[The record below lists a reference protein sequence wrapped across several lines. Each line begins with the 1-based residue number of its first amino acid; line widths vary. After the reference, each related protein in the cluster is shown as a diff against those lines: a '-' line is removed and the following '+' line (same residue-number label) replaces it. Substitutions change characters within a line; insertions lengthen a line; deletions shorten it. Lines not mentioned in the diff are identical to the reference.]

1 MRLVSWTCRLAG
13 VPLAVALAS
22 PASALSPGPLPVTV
36 EPVVKVVMRDG
47 VTLIADVYRPEGGER
62 YPVLLTRTAYDRR
75 GALEAGPALASHGY
89 VVVMQ
94 DVRGRY
100 ASEGVFDPFRN
111 EAADGY
117 DTVEWAAAL
126 PSSNGRVGTFGGS
139 YVGATQMLA
148 ASAKPPH
155 LVAIHPVV
163 TASDYY
169 EGWTYQGGALMQW
182 FTSSWATGLAE
193 DTLQRRAA
201 ARADPQ
207 AWVETRP
214 VERYRLLDPPPVSE
228 LAPYYRD
235 WLAHETADEY
245 WRAVRVKDHYG
256 DMTVKALH
264 EAGWHDIFSRG
275 SIENY
280 VGMRAGAATRE
291 AREGQRLIVGPWGHT
306 PTLPEGKVG
315 DVAFGESARIDDVE
329 LLLHWADW
337 SLKGI
342 ANEYATGAPV
352 RLFIMGD
359 NVWRDEQEFPLA
371 RARSTRYY
379 LHARKGANSAQG
391 DGRLSTALPRR
402 ESADR
407 FEYDPANP
415 VRTLGGRLCCGKAP
429 VPYQPGPADQR
440 PNESRRDVLVYSTG
454 PLASDLEVT
463 GFVTA
468 EVWAAT
474 SAVDTDFTAMLV
486 DVDPSGYAR
495 YLADGILRGRYRS
508 SRERAEPLQPGRI
521 EKYAIDLGATAN
533 VFKAGHQLR
542 LYVSSSN
549 FPRFDRNLNTGEP
562 VASGT
567 RMLKADQVV
576 YHDADHP
583 SALVLPVIPRARPG
597 SGAGAAAAAP
607 PLGAA
612 GAAKRL
618 GDLGLVGVD
627 RE

>member
-1 MRLVSWTCRLAG
+1 MGVARWTVRLAIL
-13 VPLAVALAS
+13 VLAS
-22 PASALSPGPLPVTV
+22 APRAWALPPGPLPVVV
-36 EPVVKVVMRDG
+36 ESGVKVVLRDG
-47 VTLIADVYRPEGGER
+47 VTLIADVYRPEGDGR
-62 YPVLLTRTAYDRR
+62 HPVLLTRTPYDRH
-75 GALEAGPALASHGY
+75 GGLEAGPALASHGY

-100 ASEGVFDPFRN
+100 GSEGVFYPFRN

-126 PSSNGRVGTFGGS
+126 PNSNGKVGMFGGS

-148 ASAKPPH
+148 AGATPPH

-201 ARADPQ
+201 ERAAAP
-207 AWVETRP
+207 AWVETLP
-214 VERYRLLDPPPVSE
+214 VESYRLLDPPPVSE

-235 WLAHETADEY
+235 WLAHETADDY
-245 WRAVRVKDHYG
+245 WRAVRVKDRYG
-256 DMTVKALH
+256 DMSVKALH
-264 EAGWHDIFSRG
+264 QGGWHDIFSRG

-280 VGMRAGAATRE
+280 VGLRASAATPE
-291 AREGQRLIVGPWGHT
+291 ARAGQRLLVGPWGHT
-306 PTLPEGKVG
+306 ATLAEGQVG
-315 DVAFGESARIDDVE
+315 DVKFGDAVRLDGNAV
-329 LLLHWADW
+329 LLKWADW
-337 SLKGI
+337 ALKGV

-352 RLFIMGD
+352 RIFVMGE
-359 NVWRDEQEFPLA
+359 NVWRDEQDFPLA

-379 LHARKGANSAQG
+379 LRSAKGANSVAG
-391 DGRLSTALPRR
+391 DGRLATDPPRKER
-402 ESADR
+402 PDR

-415 VRTLGGRLCCGKAP
+415 VRTVGGRLCCGVVQP
-429 VPYQPGPADQR
+429 PYHPGPYDQR
-440 PNESRRDVLVYSTG
+440 PNESRPDVLVYSTG
-454 PLASDLEVT
+454 PLAKDLEVT
-463 GFVTA
+463 GFITA
-468 EVWAAT
+468 EVWAAS

-495 YLADGILRGRYRS
+495 YLADGILRARYRA
-508 SRERAEPLQPGRI
+508 SRERAEPLQPGRV

-562 VASGT
+562 VATGT
-567 RMLKADQVV
+567 RMMKAQQAV
-576 YHDADHP
+576 YHDAEHP
-583 SALVLPVIPRARPG
+583 SALVLPVIPRP
-597 SGAGAAAAAP
+597 
-607 PLGAA
+607 
-612 GAAKRL
+612 
-618 GDLGLVGVD
+618 
-627 RE
+627 

>member
-1 MRLVSWTCRLAG
+1 MGVVRWTIRLAIL
-13 VPLAVALAS
+13 VLAAAPGPPAWAL
-22 PASALSPGPLPVTV
+22 PPGPLPVVV
-36 EPVVKVVMRDG
+36 ESGVKMVLRDG
-47 VTLIADVYRPEGGER
+47 VTLIADVYRPAGDGR
-62 YPVLLTRTAYDRR
+62 YPVLLTRTPYDRH
-75 GALEAGPALASHGY
+75 GDLEAGPALASHGY

-100 ASEGVFDPFRN
+100 DSEGVFYPFRN

-126 PSSNGRVGTFGGS
+126 PNSNGTVGMFGGS

-148 ASAKPPH
+148 AGATPPH

-201 ARADPQ
+201 ERAAAP
-207 AWVETRP
+207 AWVETLP
-214 VERYRLLDPPPVSE
+214 VENYRLLDPPPVSE

-235 WLAHETADEY
+235 WLAHETADDY
-245 WRAVRVKDHYG
+245 WRAVRVKDRYR
-256 DMTVKALH
+256 DMSVKALH
-264 EAGWHDIFSRG
+264 RAGWHDIFSRG

-280 VGMRAGAATRE
+280 VGMRAGAATPE
-291 AREGQRLIVGPWGHT
+291 ARAGQRLLVGPWGHT
-306 PTLPEGKVG
+306 ATLAEGQVG
-315 DVAFGESARIDDVE
+315 DVKFGDAVRLDGDAV
-329 LLLHWADW
+329 LLKWADW
-337 SLKGI
+337 ALKGV
-342 ANEYATGAPV
+342 ANEYAAGAPV
-352 RLFIMGD
+352 RIFVMGE
-359 NVWRDEQEFPLA
+359 NVWRDEQDFPLA

-379 LHARKGANSAQG
+379 LRSVKGANSVAG
-391 DGRLSTALPRR
+391 DGRLAADPPRQER
-402 ESADR
+402 PDR

-415 VRTLGGRLCCGKAP
+415 VRTLGGRLCCGSAQP
-429 VPYQPGPADQR
+429 PYHPGPYDQR
-440 PNESRRDVLVYSTG
+440 PNESRTDVLVYSTG
-454 PLASDLEVT
+454 PLAKDMEVT
-463 GFVTA
+463 GFITA
-468 EVWAAT
+468 EVWAAS

-495 YLADGILRGRYRS
+495 YLADGILRARYRV
-508 SRERAEPLQPGRI
+508 SRERAEPLQPGRV

-562 VASGT
+562 VATGT
-567 RMLKADQVV
+567 RMVKAQQAV

-583 SALVLPVIPRARPG
+583 SALVLPVIPRP
-597 SGAGAAAAAP
+597 
-607 PLGAA
+607 
-612 GAAKRL
+612 
-618 GDLGLVGVD
+618 
-627 RE
+627 